1 MRSTVKM
8 SNTLLRL
15 LIVSAIGTAAA
26 SAQSLVGVNARLDQ
40 NLNSKTASV
49 GQVVTAKLEES
60 VKTPEGI
67 DLPRG
72 TELVG
77 KVDEVKASQNDGP
90 ASLSLVFNTA
100 KLKDAGQIPVK
111 ATLLEA
117 APPSDS
123 LEVVDSDEVLGVPP
137 RHVSGDESVEQ
148 EPGALHKVFMN
159 SAVKSADSG
168 TFTKAHGNFAL
179 YIGSL
184 LQFGIAPATG
194 SNQMRAA
201 E

>member
-1 MRSTVKM
+1 MM
-8 SNTLLRL
+8 FHL

-40 NLNSKTASV
+40 NLNSKTATV
-49 GQVVTAKLEES
+49 GQVVTARLEES

-77 KVDEVKASQNDGP
+77 KVDEVRASQNDGP

-100 KLKDAGQIPVK
+100 KLKDAKRIPVK
-111 ATLLEA
+111 ATLLAA
-117 APPSDS
+117 APPSNG
-123 LEVVDSDEVLGVPP
+123 LEVVDSDEILGVPP
-137 RHVSGDESVEQ
+137 EHVGGDESVEQ
-148 EPGALHKVFMN
+148 EPGALRKISMK
-159 SAVKSADSG
+159 SAVRNDDSG
-168 TFTKAHGNFAL
+168 TFTKDHGNFSL
-179 YIGSL
+179 NTGSF
-184 LQFGIAPATG
+184 LQVGIAPVAG
-194 SNQMRAA
+194 SSQMSAA